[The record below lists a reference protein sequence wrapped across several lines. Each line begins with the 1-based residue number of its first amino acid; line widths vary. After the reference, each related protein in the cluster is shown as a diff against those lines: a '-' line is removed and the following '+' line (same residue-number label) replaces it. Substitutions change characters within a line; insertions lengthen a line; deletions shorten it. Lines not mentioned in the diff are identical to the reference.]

1 VDVLARQRNL
11 LDRSTRAV
19 AIVGFVGLVA
29 IGALTMVDALSRHL
43 GLPRIPGF
51 DDYGEVAFAII
62 IASCFPA
69 GLLHNQNITIGYLGR
84 AFGRRGEAVLDTFG
98 ALVTLCFFAFV
109 AVQFVEMT
117 QKMPAA
123 GRTTSTLGI
132 PVAPWWW
139 ITTGLFF
146 VALPVQVWVVGARV
160 AEVVTRRDVITEDV
174 IADSEADQPP
184 LGVTEGLTDT
194 ALDRERPQ

>member
-1 VDVLARQRNL
+1 VDALVRQRTL
-11 LDRSTRAV
+11 LDRTTRAV

-84 AFGRRGEAVLDTFG
+84 AFGRRGEAILDTFG
-98 ALVTLCFFAFV
+98 ALITLCFFAFV

-117 QKMPAA
+117 QKMQTA

-139 ITTGLFF
+139 ITTALFF
-146 VALPVQVWVVGARV
+146 VALPVQVWIVGARIAEAATLRDIV
-160 AEVVTRRDVITEDV
+160 AEDV

-194 ALDRERPQ
+194 ALDRDAPR